1 MVALRSVSV
10 NNDLI
15 ITTDKGVI
23 IRMHVDKISLAG
35 RNTQGVI
42 LIKLKDKQEIANVAI
57 VDRQADE
64 VLEEDEEINESL
76 ENLSEPITE

>member
-1 MVALRSVSV
+1 
-10 NNDLI
+10 
-15 ITTDKGVI
+15 
-23 IRMHVDKISLAG
+23 MHVDKISLAG

>member
-1 MVALRSVSV
+1 M
-10 NNDLI
+10 LI
-15 ITTDKGVI
+15 RYLLLVE
-23 IRMHVDKISLAG
+23 IR
-35 RNTQGVI
+35 
-42 LIKLKDKQEIANVAI
+42 KLKDKQEIANVAI